1 MRRNDFLDLITLISF
16 CVSLQNLDLNIA
28 QDDLDSQTA
37 ELDRRLRGV
46 VNDIHAHLQEQDK
59 KLEEILNANH
69 KETVRDDH

>member
-28 QDDLDSQTA
+28 QEDLDSQTA

-46 VNDIHAHLQEQDK
+46 VDDIHAHLQEQDK